1 MARTSQD
8 RQRDL
13 AAGRGI
19 GARGRFAAAQNA
31 AAKKASKAA
40 VSKHT
45 TTAPGKKSKKS
56 EQLSTTAAAA
66 VKALALGDCGPGP
79 SAQIREQS
87 KAMVDPAAQKTLI
100 DAFVGFDGYTVPP
113 AAKAVLASAPE
124 QAWLPDSNGVTPFVT
139 ACAYGVVPAVKE
151 LVAAGADPN
160 STDPDGQ
167 TALSWAACF
176 DSQGFPSVTHGRDRD
191 LNDQMGGKGEVV
203 ALLAPSCNPTTV
215 QQAITTARQWHAT
228 FRDDLDYHRND
239 QIEARREQ
247 ADGEDD
253 EDEEDEDD
261 VEDDEDVQRF
271 QDLVMTTQQMIQALE
286 SAH

>member
-1 MARTSQD
+1 MARTEQD
-8 RQRDL
+8 RKRDL

-19 GARGRFAAAQNA
+19 GARGRFAAAQ
-31 AAKKASKAA
+31 ASKAA
-40 VSKHT
+40 VSERT
-45 TTAPGKKSKKS
+45 TTAAGKKSKKS
-56 EQLSTTAAAA
+56 KRLSTTATAAA
-66 VKALALGDCGPGP
+66 ASAVKALGDCGPGP
-79 SAQIREQS
+79 SAKIQEQS
-87 KAMVDPAAQKTLI
+87 KATVDPAAQKLLI
-100 DAFVGFDGYTVPP
+100 AAFVGYDGYTVDP

-139 ACAYGVVPAVKE
+139 ACAYGVISAVKE

-176 DSQGFPSVTHGRDRD
+176 DSQGFPSVTHGTDRD

-215 QQAITTARQWHAT
+215 QQAITTARQWHTT
-228 FRDDLDYHRND
+228 FRSDLDYHRND
-239 QIEARREQ
+239 QIEARREE

-253 EDEEDEDD
+253 DD
-261 VEDDEDVQRF
+261 DDDIEDDEDVQRF

-286 SAH
+286 SAQ

>member
-1 MARTSQD
+1 M
-8 RQRDL
+8 

-40 VSKHT
+40 VSKHA
-45 TTAPGKKSKKS
+45 TTAAAGKKSKKS
-56 EQLSTTAAAA
+56 KQRSTTAAAA

-100 DAFVGFDGYTVPP
+100 AAFVGFDGYTVPP
-113 AAKAVLASAPE
+113 AAKTVLASTPE
-124 QAWLPDSNGVTPFVT
+124 QAWLPDPNEVTPFVT
-139 ACAYGVVPAVKE
+139 ACAYGVVSAVKE

-215 QQAITTARQWHAT
+215 QQAITTARHWHST

-247 ADGEDD
+247 ADGEDN
-253 EDEEDEDD
+253 EDEDD
-261 VEDDEDVQRF
+261 VDDDEDVQRF